1 MARLLSQDH
10 FSQKATTEIR
20 GDTGSEEIR
29 GQTDLEF
36 PEIRGQTDLEFLVE
50 KILNRPDPQGRNAD
64 QKLWSV
70 DDLTQ
75 EIGVQAALTR

>member
-20 GDTGSEEIR
+20 GDTGSE
-29 GQTDLEF
+29 
-36 PEIRGQTDLEFLVE
+36 EIRGQTDLEFLVE